1 MKEGSLKRILTY
13 TFRYRWSF
21 ITSVFGFIIFAAA
34 DIAAVDWIRRIIS
47 YINSE
52 DDSLNTILAL
62 SLIFIA
68 IGRGLGFFIGNYFMS
83 RVGFGIVHD
92 LRAELFQ
99 KLHDLPKSY
108 FDSNQGGQL
117 INRITFT
124 TTQVSAAASNA
135 VKTFVREG
143 FLLVGLFVYLTILN
157 FKLTLLLIG
166 TAPLIAMIVYV
177 AGKRLKKLATKIQTA
192 MGDVTHIASEAV
204 DGHVEIKSFNA
215 QDYENSRFLK
225 ANASNKNQNLKLEA
239 TGNLATCL
247 LYTSPSP
254 RDRH

>member
-92 LRAELFQ
+92 LRSELFQ

-143 FLLVGLFVYLTILN
+143 FLLVGLFV
-157 FKLTLLLIG
+157 
-166 TAPLIAMIVYV
+166 
-177 AGKRLKKLATKIQTA
+177 
-192 MGDVTHIASEAV
+192 
-204 DGHVEIKSFNA
+204 
-215 QDYENSRFLK
+215 
-225 ANASNKNQNLKLEA
+225 
-239 TGNLATCL
+239 
-247 LYTSPSP
+247 
-254 RDRH
+254 